1 MKNVSLC
8 HRKCMEIFSGKILI
22 LLFIGPKKMSVI
34 FVQSTKIHQMPKKRL
49 LRDELE
55 MHIDRKEKAR
65 LTKAEHKEKCKSDKT
80 IAAIA
85 FDLEQVLLCPK
96 LNVSSLYY
104 KRKLS
109 VYNLTT
115 YNLDDRS
122 VNCYLWHEAVGGR
135 ASSEIASCINN
146 FIQSLSQ
153 SVRHLVMFSGTCGGQ
168 NQATHRWH

>member
-1 MKNVSLC
+1 
-8 HRKCMEIFSGKILI
+8 
-22 LLFIGPKKMSVI
+22 
-34 FVQSTKIHQMPKKRL
+34 MPKKRL

-168 NQATHRWH
+168 NRNKNFSAMCLRAVKEYSIECTDHLFM